1 MVRCVRLRG
10 EPIATIGLEECWV
23 NLGKDTCERPLV
35 KILAFPLRYADIL
48 TVYSAQGSQFPKVHV
63 HAEKFKGK
71 RNLLYTAV
79 TRAMEAV
86 KITGITND
94 VDLRTKMELHPKS
107 VLWQHEHGQ
116 SFPLERVQ
124 AAQREVGLQ

>member
-1 MVRCVRLRG
+1 MRLRG
-10 EPIATIGLEECWV
+10 EPMATIPLEESWV
-23 NLGKDTCERPLV
+23 DLGKDTCERSLV
-35 KILAFPLRYADIL
+35 KILAFPMRYADIV
-48 TVYSAQGSQFPKVHV
+48 TVYSAQGSQFPRVHV

-86 KITGITND
+86 KITGIKDD

-107 VLWQHEHGQ
+107 VLWQHEQGVL
-116 SFPLERVQ
+116 FPLERVL
-124 AAQREVGLQ
+124 AAQREVGLL